1 MIEANQ
7 GKETKMTSWSYPTRI
22 LFGAGSR
29 AQLPTEAADL
39 GMQKPLMVTDPGLK
53 GLPFIAELRGLL
65 DAAGLAN
72 GIFHDIKPNPLV
84 ENLEAG
90 IAAFRAGGHDGVICV
105 GGGSAMD
112 CGKTLAFMVAQSLP
126 VWHFEDTGDN
136 WKDANPEGIAP
147 IIAIPTTAGTGSE
160 VGRAGVIGD
169 AAAGFKKIIFH
180 PKMLP
185 GVVIEDPELSIGLPA
200 GLTAATGFDALAH
213 CLEAYCAP
221 SFHPMSEGIAVE
233 GMRIIKTHLPRA
245 VADGSDIEARGQMLI
260 AASMGA
266 TAFQKGLGAIHSLSH
281 AVGGLFDTHHG
292 RTNAVMMPY
301 VLEFNRKLIEGKIG
315 RLAAYLDLP
324 ASYEG
329 FFDWMMATRSAL
341 GIEHILVEL
350 IGERDRQTE
359 RVIELSVT
367 DPTAPSNPRTLD
379 RDGAARLYEAAL
391 SGSLAGLSD

>member
-1 MIEANQ
+1 MI
-7 GKETKMTSWSYPTRI
+7 SWSYPTRI
-22 LFGAGSR
+22 LFGAGCRS
-29 AQLPTEAADL
+29 ALGAEAKAL
-39 GMQKPLMVTDPGLK
+39 GMARPLVVTDPGLK
-53 GLPFIAELRGLL
+53 DLPFIAELRGLL
-65 DAAGLAN
+65 DDAGLAN
-72 GIFHDIKPNPLV
+72 GLFYDIKPNPLI

-90 IAAFRAGGHDGVICV
+90 LVAFRDGGHDGVICI

-112 CGKTLAFMVAQSLP
+112 CGKVIAFMAAQSLP
-126 VWHFEDTGDN
+126 VWHFEDIGDN

-169 AAAGFKKIIFH
+169 AKAGFKKIIFH

-185 GVVIEDPELSIGLPA
+185 GVVIEDAELTVGLPA

-221 SFHPMSEGIAVE
+221 GFHPMSEGIAVE
-233 GMRIIKTHLPRA
+233 GMRLIKANLPRA
-245 VADGSDIEARGQMLI
+245 VADGSDLEARGNMLI

-281 AVGGLFDTHHG
+281 AVGALFDTHHG

-301 VLEFNRKLIEGKIG
+301 VLAFNRAEIEGKMG
-315 RLAAYLDLP
+315 RLAAYLDLSP
-324 ASYEG
+324 SYEA

-341 GIEHILVEL
+341 GIEHSLADL
-350 IGERDRQTE
+350 IGERARQEE

-367 DPTAPSNPRTLD
+367 DPTAPSNPRHLD

-391 SGSLAGLSD
+391 SGSLGGLSD